1 MNIPTC
7 ETCGQEIKSET
18 LVKVF
23 EAIRD
28 DAVITGSQLLKKS
41 LGLGLRESLDLYQ
54 QLKEMYH
61 NR

>member
-1 MNIPTC
+1 MKIPIC

-28 DAVITGSQLLKKS
+28 DAAITGPKLLKES
-41 LGLGLRESLDLYQ
+41 LGLGLSEAITLYK

-61 NR
+61 SR